1 MPIFQIKRIISR
13 EKWFNYVITIFFFK
27 CPKFGSVTTLNG
39 EKKED
44 AWPKAAANEESA
56 FHC

>member
-1 MPIFQIKRIISR
+1 MRKIWIGR
-13 EKWFNYVITIFFFK
+13 
-27 CPKFGSVTTLNG
+27 TTLNG

-56 FHC
+56 FHRWYYFFDLC